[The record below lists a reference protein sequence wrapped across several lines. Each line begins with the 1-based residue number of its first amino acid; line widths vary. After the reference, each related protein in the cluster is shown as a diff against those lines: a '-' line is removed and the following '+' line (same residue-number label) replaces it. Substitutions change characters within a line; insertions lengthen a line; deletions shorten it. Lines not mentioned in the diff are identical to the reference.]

1 LTFQVSLS
9 KLFNDHLECIKES
22 EDPVTYKRVA
32 QNIKATVKNLE
43 KLEKSGIT
51 VHEMTMRN
59 DVPLTKYTVVYK
71 VKVNPKKKLIAKKVL
86 KHR

>member
-1 LTFQVSLS
+1 MES
-9 KLFNDHLECIKES
+9 IKEN
-22 EDPVTYKRVA
+22 EDVLTYKRVA

-51 VHEMTMRN
+51 VHEMVMRN
-59 DVPLTKYTVVYK
+59 AVPLTKYTVVYK
-71 VKVNPKKKLIAKKVL
+71 VKTNPKKKLIAKKVL